1 MSVLKHSRG
10 EISLDHCLVM
20 GIVNRTPDSFYEG
33 HPDLGEAADFAA
45 RLVEEGAE
53 ILDVGAVKAGP
64 GDEVSESEEIDRL
77 IPFLEEIAA
86 RAPVPLS
93 VETASPEVA
102 RRAIDAGASIVNDV
116 RGLADPEL
124 AGVCASAGAALVVM
138 HHGGQVRG
146 RPRWPRYDDV
156 VASVV
161 SFWAERVEVAL
172 GAGVARESIVVDPGL
187 DFGKTTF
194 HSLELVRRLDELVDV
209 GWPVLIAHSRK
220 DIIGETLAQPPGER
234 LEGGLAVAALS
245 VAGGAAI
252 LRTHDV
258 APTVS
263 VVRMVE
269 AVMGRRPPAAPV
281 RGLWD

>member
-1 MSVLKHSRG
+1 MSVLKHARG
-10 EISLDHCLVM
+10 ELQLDHCLVM

-33 HPDLGEAADFAA
+33 HPDLGEAAEFAA
-45 RLVEEGAE
+45 RLVNEGAD

-64 GDEVSESEEIDRL
+64 GDEVSEAEEIDRL
-77 IPFLEEIAA
+77 IPFLEQIAA
-86 RAPVPLS
+86 RTSVPLS

-102 RRAIDAGASIVNDV
+102 RRAIEAGASIVNDV
-116 RGLADPEL
+116 RGLEDPEL
-124 AGVCASAGAALVVM
+124 ASMCASAGAGLVVM

-156 VASVV
+156 VTSVLA
-161 SFWAERVEVAL
+161 FWEERIAAAL
-172 GAGVARESIVVDPGL
+172 EAGVARESIVVDPGL

-194 HSLELVRRLDELVDV
+194 HSLELVRRIDELIGS

-220 DIIGETLAQPPGER
+220 DIVGETLGQPPDER

-245 VAGGAAI
+245 VLGGAAV

-258 APTVS
+258 AATVS